1 MPALLFDS
9 LALTP
14 FVFLPAFLF
23 CLAHVLFL
31 FFPRRFLWISG
42 KSFRLFYFALPSEK
56 LRLNVYLCIVLT
68 AQCFPFATPIKRLEH
83 MMRRDR
89 IVFLSLF
96 DFSIRV
102 YVRFGFYGSLV
113 GRPQLCWRR
122 LHRRIKLTKCVKLL
136 HVKSLKRIKMCLD
149 GNYLNCSR

>member
-1 MPALLFDS
+1 MPEFLFDS

-23 CLAHVLFL
+23 CLAHVLF
-31 FFPRRFLWISG
+31 FFFLRRFPWISG
-42 KSFRLFYFALPSEK
+42 KSLRLFYFALPSEK

-68 AQCFPFATPIKRLEH
+68 AQCFPFATPIIRIEH

-96 DFSIRV
+96 DFQFEFISVSVFTALSSGALIGWRWLLRRV
-102 YVRFGFYGSLV
+102 F
-113 GRPQLCWRR
+113 
-122 LHRRIKLTKCVKLL
+122 LTIV
-136 HVKSLKRIKMCLD
+136 CLGEND
-149 GNYLNCSR
+149 FKALECA